1 MGIALIRIKL
11 MPSSPEADL
20 ESIKEEARK
29 IVESN
34 KGSKVSFEE
43 EAIAF
48 GLKAIIV
55 GFEQNEEE
63 GELDS
68 IESAF
73 NNIENVSSVQI
84 VDMRRAFG

>member
-34 KGSKVSFEE
+34 KGNKVSFEE